1 MDKDI
6 VPELLQADS
15 TPAVISNALLKI
27 LEDESCRQDMI
38 NDLSSTDTTNRLL
51 KYLYSLKEKK
61 GSSVIKLPIPKR
73 DLAMLLGAA
82 PETISRLFTKL
93 QNDGLI
99 KINGKEITILEKD
112 N

>member
-1 MDKDI
+1 
-6 VPELLQADS
+6 
-15 TPAVISNALLKI
+15 
-27 LEDESCRQDMI
+27 
-38 NDLSSTDTTNRLL
+38 
-51 KYLYSLKEKK
+51 
-61 GSSVIKLPIPKR
+61 
-73 DLAMLLGAA
+73 MLLGAA